1 MIDLIAFCYQDQHD
15 EHLLRKIYTTVSCKE
30 DNLFNKY
37 MGGQQSQKFRSSIC
51 WCSAGEEDEQR
62 YDITGLQVP
71 FEIISESG
79 SSGSSARLLP
89 EHHSLI
95 RRTEVK
101 PVAGKLHSNNAD
113 AVAILISDHQNI
125 IFSLKTSAINLIFY
139 GTNTAVLS
147 SGIGSFLSDSMVI
160 SKIGFSE

>member
-1 MIDLIAFCYQDQHD
+1 MIDLIAFCNQDQHD
-15 EHLLRKIYTTVSCKE
+15 EHLLRKIYTTFICKE
-30 DNLFNKY
+30 HNLFNKY

-125 IFSLKTSAINLIFY
+125 IFH
-139 GTNTAVLS
+139 
-147 SGIGSFLSDSMVI
+147 
-160 SKIGFSE
+160 